1 MLLMLDTNIC
11 IYGMKRTPDSDRILR
26 RISGRSYGEIV
37 ISSVTASELAFGVE
51 NSHPKFRSENLEK
64 LNDWL
69 GLFSVLDYPASAMMD
84 YAKLKLE
91 ALKAGHKL
99 GAYDV
104 MIAAHALHVGATLVT
119 NDDNFSGMR
128 GLKTV
133 NWLTD

>member
-1 MLLMLDTNIC
+1 MLLMFDTNIC
-11 IYGMKRTPDSDRILR
+11 VYGMKRTPNSNRILR

-51 NSHPKFRSENLEK
+51 NSHPKFRGENLEK

-104 MIAAHALHVGATLVT
+104 MIAAHAFHVGATLVT
-119 NDDNFSGMR
+119 NDDNFSGMP

>member
-11 IYGMKRTPDSDRILR
+11 IYGMNRMPESDRILR

-51 NSHPKFRSENLEK
+51 NSHPKFRDENLDK

-84 YAKLKLE
+84 YAKLKFD
-91 ALKAGHKL
+91 AIKAGRNL
-99 GAYDV
+99 GAYDA
-104 MIAAHALHVGATLVT
+104 MIAAHAFHVGATLVT
-119 NDDNFSGMR
+119 SDTDFFGIP
-128 GLKTV
+128 GLKTA
-133 NWLTD
+133 NWLSD